1 MKMTLKEF
9 WAIAKKRQ
17 WKYVGPSWNVGTGH
31 VEDKKHY
38 GIRCADGLCPI
49 AAVTLEVLGIPL
61 WSPEAAGPQLGIH
74 TSLLW
79 DIAHSADSPH
89 AGDLVTEKLGV
100 VADFPTY

>member
-9 WAIAKKRQ
+9 WTIAKKRQ

-31 VEDKKHY
+31 VARTHY

-49 AAVTLEVLGIPL
+49 AAVTLEVLGTPV
-61 WSPEAAGPQLGIH
+61 WNPELAGERLGINM
-74 TSLLW
+74 SLLW

-89 AGDLVTEKLGV
+89 VGDLVTEKLGV